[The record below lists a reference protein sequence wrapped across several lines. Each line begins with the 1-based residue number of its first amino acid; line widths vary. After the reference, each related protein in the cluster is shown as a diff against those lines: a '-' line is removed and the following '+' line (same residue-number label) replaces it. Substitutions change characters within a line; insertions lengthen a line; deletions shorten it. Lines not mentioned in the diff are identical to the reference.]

1 MEFTYKQAIEL
12 LESFVNDPGGLKI
25 SDLDYIISQVSTVD
39 TTVSEDAMYHID
51 IFRVLMRL
59 FRKQTN
65 AYSCGAGISQLTVS
79 ADGKILP
86 CPKYAGLGFD
96 MEISD
101 TVWENSRIAEVVR
114 NEYKAGCQG
123 CWARQLCIGYCYS
136 LKYRNKTN
144 DRNLHGRCWHVREMN
159 RNIAQQIVRF
169 KENNKLPV
177 LVGNIHKFDTVIKK
191 T

>member
-1 MEFTYKQAIEL
+1 MEFTYKEAIEL
-12 LESFVNDPGGLKI
+12 PESFVNDPSGLKI

-39 TTVSEDAMYHID
+39 TTVSEDAMYHMD

-59 FRKQTN
+59 LRKQTN

-101 TVWENSRIAEVVR
+101 TVWKILE
-114 NEYKAGCQG
+114 
-123 CWARQLCIGYCYS
+123 S
-136 LKYRNKTN
+136 LKLSGMSIKPDVRAIG
-144 DRNLHGRCWHVREMN
+144 HGSS
-159 RNIAQQIVRF
+159 AS
-169 KENNKLPV
+169 
-177 LVGNIHKFDTVIKK
+177 DTAIR
-191 T
+191 